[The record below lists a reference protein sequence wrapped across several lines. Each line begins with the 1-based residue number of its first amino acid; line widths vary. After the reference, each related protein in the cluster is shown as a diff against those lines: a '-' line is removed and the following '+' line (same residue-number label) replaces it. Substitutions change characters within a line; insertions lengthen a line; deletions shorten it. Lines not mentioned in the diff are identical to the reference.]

1 MVNPLYLPELR
12 EMIAE
17 NNADQLREF
26 CEALH
31 PARTADFM
39 EGLEPQEAW
48 LVLSHTDE
56 QNRVAIFNY
65 FEPSLQISIIET
77 LDRKAVA
84 GLISELAPDDRVDLL
99 NDVEPAIVEELL
111 PLLPTEERR
120 DILHLSSYPEGT
132 AGAVMTTDVA
142 KLAETLTIREAIEQL
157 QQQSAELE
165 TIYYLYVV
173 DEQDHLRGLVSARQ
187 ILSTIRRP
195 ETRLNEIME
204 TGLVTAEVDDD
215 QEEVAQKV
223 ARYDL
228 LAIPVVD
235 LERKMLGIITYDDVI
250 DVMMEEATED
260 AYRSAAVEPLE
271 DSYLATSVKTL
282 VWKRGVWLIVLF
294 VAALATA
301 YVLAHYESYLEK
313 PGWQWLVWFIPLVIS
328 SGGNAGN
335 QSATLVIK
343 ALTNE
348 EIETQDW
355 LKVVRRELLT
365 SLVLGLFLGGCG
377 LLAGLA
383 MTPEA
388 RTIGG
393 MWVLP
398 TTIASVVMVGSVVG
412 SVLPLAFE
420 KIGLDPAL
428 MSNPFVAG
436 IIDIVGIVIFLNVAW
451 MLL

>member
-1 MVNPLYLPELR
+1 MVEQLPR
-12 EMIAE
+12 EDIA
-17 NNADQLREF
+17 R
-26 CEALH
+26 
-31 PARTADFM
+31 
-39 EGLEPQEAW
+39 
-48 LVLSHTDE
+48 LV
-56 QNRVAIFNY
+56 
-65 FEPSLQISIIET
+65 
-77 LDRKAVA
+77 
-84 GLISELAPDDRVDLL
+84 SELAPDDRVDLL
-99 NDVEPAIVEELL
+99 NDVDPTVVEELL

-142 KLAETLTIREAIEQL
+142 KLSEDLTVREAIDQL
-157 QQQSAELE
+157 QRESEELE

-187 ILSTIRRP
+187 ILSFMRRP
-195 ETRLNEIME
+195 ETKLHEIME

-250 DVMMEEATED
+250 DVMVEEATED

-271 DSYLATSVKTL
+271 DSYLATSIMTL
-282 VWKRGVWLIVLF
+282 VWKRGIWLIVLF

-301 YVLAHYESYLEK
+301 YVLAHYETELEHWK
-313 PGWQWLVWFIPLVIS
+313 WLVWFIPLVIS

-348 EIETQDW
+348 EIETDDW
-355 LKVVRRELLT
+355 SRVVRRELVT
-365 SLVLGLFLGGCG
+365 SLVLGIFLGVCG

-383 MTPEA
+383 MTPETRSPTA
-388 RTIGG
+388 

-398 TTIASVVMVGSVVG
+398 MTILSVVMVGSLVG
-412 SVLPLAFE
+412 SVLPIAFE
-420 KIGLDPAL
+420 RIGLDPAL

-451 MLL
+451 LLLD